1 MTQAKL
7 RFASFED
14 YLEYEDDTDDRYELI
29 DGELIPLAPE
39 SGLNDFIAHYLLVAI
54 SVSNI
59 VPLKLLR
66 IHSCEIQVPVLRPR
80 DAANRYPDL
89 VILQPEHWALTRQRL
104 TITLT
109 MPAPQLVA
117 EVVSPGKTNHDRD
130 YVRKRAQYAARG
142 IPEYWLIDPQ
152 TQTILVLQLQEC
164 EYLEVGTF
172 QGSDRLVS
180 PTLPTLEL
188 TIAQVFAAAE

>member
-39 SGLNDFIAHYLLVAI
+39 SGLNQFIARYLLFMLVNGGA
-54 SVSNI
+54 
-59 VPLKLLR
+59 VPLRL
-66 IHSCEIQVPVLRPR
+66 ICSGCEIQVPVLRPR

-172 QGSDRLVS
+172 QGNDRLVS